1 MRKKNN
7 YKKLLKSKRRKKLS
21 SSKVRETR
29 LIYSS
34 KPLNKEKNRENR
46 HKIEI
51 KDKQSREEEQSR
63 NIFKINKIL

>member
-21 SSKVRETR
+21 SSKVKETR

>member
-51 KDKQSREEEQSR
+51 KDK
-63 NIFKINKIL
+63 